1 MRKGDNMPK
10 TDKKTETK
18 TSEAAQPVDYSKYTA
33 RLGDIQG
40 VLQQAPHARIQM
52 AVDDVTQAIEAEL
65 DEKMCVQL
73 INALKV
79 QIELQGEAG
88 TIYADSMPQR
98 VRSSDPAAQD
108 HYTQLD
114 NELNAL
120 MNDNEPL
127 LEVMFSLKIGMRVK
141 EGEEP
146 TLDDYRSTLRKKNRA
161 VNKYNKTTST
171 TAQPTGDSSEA

>member
-1 MRKGDNMPK
+1 MPK

-18 TSEAAQPVDYSKYTA
+18 TSEAAQAVDYSKYTA
-33 RLGDIQG
+33 RLGSIQG

-52 AVDDVTQAIEAEL
+52 AVEDVTQAIEAKL

-88 TIYADSMPQR
+88 AIYADAMPQR

-108 HYTQLD
+108 HYTRID

-120 MNDNEPL
+120 MDDNTPL

-146 TLDDYRSTLRKKNRA
+146 TLDDYRDTLLKKNRA
-161 VNKYNKTTST
+161 VNKYNKTSST
-171 TAQPTGDSSEA
+171 TAQPSEDSSEA